1 MQRHSYLDTICI
13 SLFVLMIPSGGKP
26 GVLIYYTFGFED
38 IEKT

>member
-13 SLFVLMIPSGGKP
+13 SLFVFMIPSGGKP
-26 GVLIYYTFGFED
+26 GVLINSTFGFED